1 METLKRLQKLDSIN
15 ENDNENDDKTESDK
29 EFFYKTK
36 DENYILKEKIK
47 DLQCLVYSLQSE
59 NEKLIKENVR
69 LIDEKKSK
77 FWK

>member
-15 ENDNENDDKTESDK
+15 ENDDKIDSDK

-59 NEKLIKENVR
+59 NEKLIEENIR

-77 FWK
+77 F

>member
-15 ENDNENDDKTESDK
+15 ENNNETELDK

-59 NEKLIKENVR
+59 NEKLIEENVR

-77 FWK
+77 F

>member
-15 ENDNENDDKTESDK
+15 ENDDKMGSEK
-29 EFFYKTK
+29 EFFYTTK

-69 LIDEKKSK
+69 LIDAKKSK
-77 FWK
+77 S

>member
-15 ENDNENDDKTESDK
+15 ENNNETELDK
-29 EFFYKTK
+29 EFFYTTK

-59 NEKLIKENVR
+59 NEKLIEENVR

-77 FWK
+77 F

>member
-15 ENDNENDDKTESDK
+15 ENYNETESDK
-29 EFFYKTK
+29 EFFYKTI

-59 NEKLIKENVR
+59 NEKLIEENVR

-77 FWK
+77 F

>member
-15 ENDNENDDKTESDK
+15 ENDDKIDSDK

-59 NEKLIKENVR
+59 NEKLIKKNIR

-77 FWK
+77 F

>member
-15 ENDNENDDKTESDK
+15 ENFNGTESDK
-29 EFFYKTK
+29 EFFYTRV

-59 NEKLIKENVR
+59 NEKLIEENVR

-77 FWK
+77 F